1 MTSCVSAVSSENIYR
16 LIGRFCYERVEAS
29 TALCHFGEAMGTL
42 SEHILVVDDDP
53 EIGELLGDILTR
65 EQYRVSR
72 AGDTA
77 EARGI
82 IATREVD
89 LMVLDL
95 MLPDQDGLSF
105 CRSLR
110 AENAELPIIM
120 LTAKG
125 DDFDRVL
132 GLEMGADDY
141 LAKPFHSRELVA
153 RIRADLRRSA
163 GPQKQD
169 SESDGRFIRFESW
182 QLDTA
187 KRELVTRD
195 NVVVLLSGAE
205 YELLYAFLTWPQV
218 ILTRDKLLDATR
230 GRSTVISDRS
240 IDIQVSRL
248 RRKLGDDP
256 RTPRIIRTMW
266 GDGYPFTPAVSR

>member
-1 MTSCVSAVSSENIYR
+1 MR
-16 LIGRFCYERVEAS
+16 
-29 TALCHFGEAMGTL
+29 ML

-53 EIGELLGDILTR
+53 EIGELVGHILTR

-72 AGDTA
+72 ATDTGGA
-77 EARGI
+77 KRS
-82 IATREVD
+82 IAAGGVD

-105 CRSLR
+105 CRNLR
-110 AENAELPIIM
+110 AENIGLPIIM

-141 LAKPFHSRELVA
+141 LAKPFHSRELLA
-153 RIRADLRRSA
+153 RIRAVLRRSA
-163 GPQKQD
+163 GAKTVSAEP
-169 SESDGRFIRFESW
+169 EGRFIRFEGW

-187 KRELVTRD
+187 KRELMTQD

-205 YELLYAFLTWPQV
+205 YELLFAFLTWPQV

-248 RRKLGDDP
+248 RRKLCDDP
-256 RTPRIIRTMW
+256 KTPRIIRRMW
-266 GDGYPFTPAVSR
+266 GDGYLFTPDVSR